1 LTEKKTH
8 FDSILK
14 SEEMFFTLPGGAAI
28 VSALP
33 LYVCGN
39 GGGSPG
45 IQRLSSQTEIKIK
58 KNYSEYYYCLIN
70 QEGM

>member
-1 LTEKKTH
+1 
-8 FDSILK
+8 
-14 SEEMFFTLPGGAAI
+14 MFFTLPGGAAI

-45 IQRLSSQTEIKIK
+45 IQRLSSQTEIKI
-58 KNYSEYYYCLIN
+58 
-70 QEGM
+70 